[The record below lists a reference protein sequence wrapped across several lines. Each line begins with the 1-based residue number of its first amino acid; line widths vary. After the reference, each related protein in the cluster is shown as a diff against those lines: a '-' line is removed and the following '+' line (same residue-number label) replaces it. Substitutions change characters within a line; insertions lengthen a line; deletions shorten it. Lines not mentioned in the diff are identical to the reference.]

1 MLKNLNLRKGIRI
14 VQRLRNLSSS
24 QVRKDLDLAQLKQVE
39 INLRHD
45 KLTRPIV
52 C

>member
-1 MLKNLNLRKGIRI
+1 MRI
-14 VQRLRNLSSS
+14 VQGRLHNLSSS
-24 QVRKDLDLAQLKQVE
+24 LLLDQVREDLDLAQLKQVE